1 MALNV
6 CHLMLYVLFC
16 FVKANSRMKEQSSN
30 LCVLISVADEPV
42 LCLTGFQAR
51 LSRLHGNQE
60 ASEAGLQGSTSQGFS
75 DRLGRQ
81 SQDSHE

>member
-1 MALNV
+1 
-6 CHLMLYVLFC
+6 
-16 FVKANSRMKEQSSN
+16 MKEQSSN
-30 LCVLISVADEPV
+30 LSVPISVADEPV

>member
-1 MALNV
+1 MSLADDP
-6 CHLMLYVLFC
+6 LM
-16 FVKANSRMKEQSSN
+16 
-30 LCVLISVADEPV
+30 
-42 LCLTGFQAR
+42 CLTGFQAR

-60 ASEAGLQGSTSQGFS
+60 ASEAGLQGSVSQGFS